1 MSNPSWIHVDID
13 SYLQEC
19 PPWDQDIDPAS
30 IPALAKEVASRFDS
44 TDIYDQLDQLACAV
58 LRERDAQVTDTAT
71 P

>member
-1 MSNPSWIHVDID
+1 MSNSSWIHVDID

-44 TDIYDQLDQLACAV
+44 TGIYDQLDKLACAV
-58 LRERDAQVTDTAT
+58 LREREARVTDTAN